1 MKIAQHILRVGQ
13 SAIKS
18 YGPSSLK
25 RVLWNKE
32 YSGKKWDFADNTESD
47 CVYAPLEKYAANG
60 SILDLGCGTGNTS
73 NELAINAYQRYLGVD
88 ISEVCLRKARRR
100 SSQNGRATKN
110 EFTIGD
116 FLQFVTDERFDVIL
130 LRESLYHIPINKIVS
145 TLNRYAKNL
154 KDNGVF
160 VVRIKTVDDKDRTPK
175 ARPLAMLAVLEREFI
190 VIENCHHDKFGA
202 TVIVFRPMPDSR

>member
-25 RVLWNKE
+25 RILWDKE
-32 YSGKKWDFADNTESD
+32 YSGNKWNFADNTESD
-47 CVYAPLEKYAANG
+47 CVYASLEKYAANG

-73 NELAINAYQRYLGVD
+73 NELAVNAYQRYLGVD

-100 SSQNGRATKN
+100 SSQNGRAAKN
-110 EFTIGD
+110 EFAIGD
-116 FLQFVTDERFDVIL
+116 FLQFETDERFDIIL
-130 LRESLYHIPINKIVS
+130 LRESLYHIPINKIES

-154 KDNGVF
+154 KDDGVF
-160 VVRIKTVDDKDRTPK
+160 VVRIKTVDDKDHTPK
-175 ARPLAMLAVLEREFI
+175 TRPLAMLAVLERGFI

-202 TVIVFRPMPDSR
+202 TVIVFRPMRDSR